1 MEDKQIK
8 QNKGCQCG
16 CCEKQYECD
25 NPQEMC
31 ENIDLHP
38 HEQCQCKHKH
48 RSENERKTMIN
59 RLRRIEGQVRGLEK
73 MVENDAYCTD
83 IVTQVSA
90 VQAALNAFSK
100 QLLANHIQTCVIQD
114 IRSGKDEVVEDLIH
128 TIHKLMK

>member
-1 MEDKQIK
+1 MKDNKQHADENLKCED
-8 QNKGCQCG
+8 
-16 CCEKQYECD
+16 CCERRRCCCD
-25 NPQEMC
+25 SQGG
-31 ENIDLHP
+31 
-38 HEQCQCKHKH
+38 HEVLATQTCQCKFKH
-48 RSENERKTMIN
+48 RTENERKTMIN

-114 IRSGKDEVVEDLIH
+114 IRDGKDDVVDDLIH

>member
-16 CCEKQYECD
+16 CCEKQCECD

>member
-1 MEDKQIK
+1 MKKIYLKKSAEVQKSSE
-8 QNKGCQCG
+8 GRCG
-16 CCEKQYECD
+16 CHDTSEVPEIIETAT
-25 NPQEMC
+25 PE
-31 ENIDLHP
+31 P
-38 HEQCQCKHKH
+38 CQCKHKH
-48 RSENERKTMIN
+48 RTENERKTMIN

-114 IRSGKDEVVEDLIH
+114 IRNGKDEVVEDLIH

>member
-1 MEDKQIK
+1 MDDSKQHADENLK
-8 QNKGCQCG
+8 CEC
-16 CCEKQYECD
+16 CCECRRCCCDTQGECAAA
-25 NPQEMC
+25 PA
-31 ENIDLHP
+31 LA
-38 HEQCQCKHKH
+38 CQCKFKH
-48 RSENERKTMIN
+48 RTESERKTMIN

-114 IRSGKDEVVEDLIH
+114 IREGKDDVVDDLIQ

>member
-1 MEDKQIK
+1 
-8 QNKGCQCG
+8 
-16 CCEKQYECD
+16 
-25 NPQEMC
+25 
-31 ENIDLHP
+31 
-38 HEQCQCKHKH
+38 
-48 RSENERKTMIN
+48 MIN

>member
-1 MEDKQIK
+1 
-8 QNKGCQCG
+8 
-16 CCEKQYECD
+16 
-25 NPQEMC
+25 MC

-38 HEQCQCKHKH
+38 QEQCQCKHKH

>member
-1 MEDKQIK
+1 MNDSKQHADENLKCED
-8 QNKGCQCG
+8 
-16 CCEKQYECD
+16 CCECRRCCCD
-25 NPQEMC
+25 SQGGREAVPA
-31 ENIDLHP
+31 LA
-38 HEQCQCKHKH
+38 CQCKFKH
-48 RSENERKTMIN
+48 RTENERKTMIN

-114 IRSGKDEVVEDLIH
+114 IRDGKDDVVDDLIQ

>member
-1 MEDKQIK
+1 MKDNKQHADENLKCED
-8 QNKGCQCG
+8 
-16 CCEKQYECD
+16 CCECRRCCCD
-25 NPQEMC
+25 SQGG
-31 ENIDLHP
+31 
-38 HEQCQCKHKH
+38 HEVLATQPCQCKFKH
-48 RSENERKTMIN
+48 RTENERKTMIN

-114 IRSGKDEVVEDLIH
+114 IRDGKDDVVDDLIH

>member
-1 MEDKQIK
+1 
-8 QNKGCQCG
+8 
-16 CCEKQYECD
+16 
-25 NPQEMC
+25 
-31 ENIDLHP
+31 
-38 HEQCQCKHKH
+38 
-48 RSENERKTMIN
+48 MIN

-114 IRSGKDEVVEDLIH
+114 IRSGKDEVVDYLIH